1 VLFGALFIEFVPNLA
16 DQLSV
21 NFGESAKALPGA
33 IYGALLILVMAA
45 MPMGAA
51 GALRAAANAVWRG
64 LAPSRRVQLEN
75 DGGANVA
82 AKYEGKGESP

>member
-1 VLFGALFIEFVPNLA
+1 
-16 DQLSV
+16 
-21 NFGESAKALPGA
+21 
-33 IYGALLILVMAA
+33 MAA
-45 MPMGAA
+45 MPMGVA

-64 LAPSRRVQLEN
+64 RAPSRRVQLEN